1 MPAAKINIKGLDT
14 CKMIIGIGRMVATM
28 EPIVGMKLNT
38 NVSKPNM
45 NAMSI
50 PNRYRVTPT
59 VTPVIRLVK
68 TFVDRYLLT

>member
-14 CKMIIGIGRMVATM
+14 CKMIIGIVEMVATM

-38 NVSKPNM
+38 NVSKNM

-50 PNRYRVTPT
+50 PNRYRVSPT
-59 VTPVIRLVK
+59 VTPVMRLVK